1 MRISDWSS
9 DVCSSDLHVLND
21 RPAELPADLEILRL
35 DLARTAAEF
44 FERRRGAHALV
55 GIVDEGF
62 TVKFVGARARHVL
75 HRDEVAAD
83 LPIGLDELRQAAHWV
98 QHQVVGQDHREGLE
112 SQDRKS
118 TRLNSSPQ
126 CATRIPST
134 ARKTTL
140 IP

>member
-62 TVKFVGARARHVL
+62 TVKFVGARARNGGDGDRTHLVEL
-75 HRDEVAAD
+75 GLVVRRDDAILAD
-83 LPIGLDELRQAAHWV
+83 RELRKRVALRRILSKS
-98 QHQVVGQDHREGLE
+98 VGLRVWKGGV
-112 SQDRKS
+112 S
-118 TRLNSSPQ
+118 TCRS
-126 CATRIPST
+126 RG
-134 ARKTTL
+134 
-140 IP
+140 